1 MKQHITKQL
10 CQSVL
15 LGSILVMGA
24 GCLADVRAEEP
35 ANKVIEEVA
44 SKGLGTPEVTKP
56 GEEGQTAGALKG
68 KRLMYTTYFYT
79 ANEAVVHGYEKDTKV
94 RIISLEQGGTIWEGT
109 VQQGQTKLI
118 PTGRGV
124 FSFVSDKKASI
135 LVGTPS
141 RCAVVGY
148 WVRDREGSFRSNHFI
163 SQLPGMT
170 HFASDR
176 VVVWA
181 WEDTEIQITDTTSDK
196 ELYKGKIK
204 KGSHYTIPK
213 ATLDQMHSHVIEV
226 RTANKKSDIA
236 VQVYYD
242 EGFFVPSK
250 DGRTAGTEFMTYI
263 GNTTTGENDLQLFS
277 YGTDAKVKVED
288 TTTNKVVWEGVVK
301 GDSVETITLKDNYL
315 KITADREISASVTP
329 YKHYVGAYQEH
340 HFGAGQEGTGIENNF
355 LMTTPQE
362 LWVFSYFDE
371 NPVTVTNMTTG
382 AVVFEGKINKNK
394 PIGVHPGHG
403 YYRIRSAKGVS
414 AMGGAEACGAEF
426 SPAGKLFELDENLL
440 KIVQQI
446 REERIER
453 AKAAG
458 KSLSAAEAAAPLN
471 EEEVKRARKAVNAK
485 SARAYS
491 DDEIEE
497 RANSSMV
504 TY

>member
-1 MKQHITKQL
+1 MLKGYMKGFIGL
-10 CQSVL
+10 A
-15 LGSILVMGA
+15 VMGA
-24 GCLADVRAEEP
+24 MFGAGYITDLRAEEP
-35 ANKVIEEVA
+35 ASDPVQIATN
-44 SKGLGTPEVTKP
+44 
-56 GEEGQTAGALKG
+56 ALKTAPTPGVAGSLQG

-94 RIISLEQGGTIWEGT
+94 RIISLEQGGTIWEG
-109 VQQGQTKLI
+109 VVGQGEAKLI

-141 RCAVVGY
+141 KCAVVGY
-148 WVRDREGSFRSNHFI
+148 WVRDREGSYRSNHLI

-170 HFASDR
+170 HFGTDR
-176 VVVWA
+176 VIIWA
-181 WEDTEIQITDTTSDK
+181 WEDTEVQITNTTNDQQ
-196 ELYKGKIK
+196 LYSGKIK
-204 KGSHYTIPK
+204 KGEHYTLPK
-213 ATLDQMHSHVIEV
+213 SILSQMHSHVIDV
-226 RTANKKSDIA
+226 RTKNGKPDVA

-263 GNTTTGENDLQLFS
+263 GATTTGENDLQLFS

-288 TTTNKVVWEGVVK
+288 ITTKKVVWEGTVK

-315 KITADREISASVTP
+315 RITSDREISASVTP
-329 YKHYVGAYQEH
+329 YKHYVGPYQEH

-355 LMTTPQE
+355 LMTTPKE
-362 LWVFSYFDE
+362 LWVFSYFDD
-371 NPVTVTNMTTG
+371 NPVTVTNMTTNK
-382 AVVFEGKINKNK
+382 VVWEGKINKNK
-394 PIGVHPGHG
+394 PVGVHPGHG
-403 YYRIRSAKGVS
+403 FYRIRSAKGVS

-426 SPAGKLFELDENLL
+426 SPAGKLFELDEELL

-446 REERIER
+446 KEERIEK

-458 KSLSAAEAAAPLN
+458 VPITAAEASAPLN
-471 EEEVKRARKAVNAK
+471 KEEVKKARKAVNK
-485 SARAYS
+485 KVKRDFS
-491 DDEIEE
+491 DDEVED
-497 RANSSMV
+497 RVNSSMQ